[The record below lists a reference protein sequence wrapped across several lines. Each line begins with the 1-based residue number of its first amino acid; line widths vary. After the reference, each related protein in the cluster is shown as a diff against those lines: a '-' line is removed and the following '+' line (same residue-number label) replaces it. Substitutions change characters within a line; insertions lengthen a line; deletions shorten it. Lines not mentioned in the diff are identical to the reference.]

1 MRTASINSRE
11 IPIDDIKSPL
21 NVNAIDYLHLNTV
34 NTNTITIFWPPCD
47 RKFYMVVN
55 LVDIISVVELVA
67 NIKMDEDRFFSA
79 LETKKKIKDFL
90 KNSGKDLETYNLT
103 LLCPINKSKMK
114 LPVKSIKCNHFQC
127 FDLQAFLSSN
137 KIEPTWLCPICT
149 KPCILA
155 DLKIDSFLSFIID
168 SINLPKTCEEIELDA
183 NGKWKPC
190 ILNGEGASCSP
201 IEKTILEI
209 DLGNSDDEVLGDF
222 VKTVLPITSS
232 ENSNGSKPN
241 ICMNT
246 TSITLETNTEENPP
260 LFKIIKK
267 EDTND

>member
-1 MRTASINSRE
+1 
-11 IPIDDIKSPL
+11 
-21 NVNAIDYLHLNTV
+21 
-34 NTNTITIFWPPCD
+34 
-47 RKFYMVVN
+47 
-55 LVDIISVVELVA
+55 
-67 NIKMDEDRFFSA
+67 
-79 LETKKKIKDFL
+79 
-90 KNSGKDLETYNLT
+90 
-103 LLCPINKSKMK
+103 
-114 LPVKSIKCNHFQC
+114 
-127 FDLQAFLSSN
+127 
-137 KIEPTWLCPICT
+137 
-149 KPCILA
+149 LA

-209 DLGNSDDEVLGDF
+209 DLDNSDDEVLGDF

-232 ENSNGSKPN
+232 ENSNGSKPY

-246 TSITLETNTEENPP
+246 TSNTLETNTEENPP